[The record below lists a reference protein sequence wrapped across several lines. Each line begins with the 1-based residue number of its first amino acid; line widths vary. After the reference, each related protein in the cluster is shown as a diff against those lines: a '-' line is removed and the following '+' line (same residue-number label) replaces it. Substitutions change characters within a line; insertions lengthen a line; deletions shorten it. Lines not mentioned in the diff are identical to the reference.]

1 MAVVVIKQPQR
12 DIKTKKSKWNAV
24 HQSITFEFQRQDFK
38 VIKAIPSKYF
48 ANLKFN
54 PCTDLY
60 FDGLLPTV
68 LKVNQN
74 ITYIVNGV
82 KYTAKVITI
91 KSKVL
96 VIEKISNNTLN
107 GGFLLLKDS
116 YSSYY
121 LEVNI
126 YAVDATNTF
135 EFIGTTKVTD
145 NDKGEIKV
153 NVQEW
158 LQTKCIFR
166 NDFKY
171 DVLNQKQIGEG
182 SQFNITWREVFD
194 GKETNPFTILS
205 NVNLFY
211 WVNATKQV
219 QESYS
224 ENMADYVPTID
235 NTRTDKAKFQS
246 VFKKPTYFVG
256 YPFSLNFI
264 YSDNLENIEIR
275 KREVTKNLN
284 GTQIASTTDLLNMNS
299 RGYSN
304 RLMLK
309 QGYTSSVKTIDV
321 WLESNT
327 VTTWSPVHW
336 DEEYSEL
343 VFLPFE
349 IFSPVTMPFVFRGPY
364 NRE

>member
-1 MAVVVIKQPQR
+1 MAVVITKQPQR

-24 HQSITFEFQRQDFK
+24 HQSITFEFQRQDLK
-38 VIKAIPSKYF
+38 VIKAIPSYEDGFGTSK
-48 ANLKFN
+48 
-54 PCTDLY
+54 PCTNLY
-60 FDGLLPTV
+60 FQGVLPTV
-68 LKVNQN
+68 LKEGQN

-82 KYTAKVITI
+82 KYTTKIITI
-91 KSKVL
+91 GSKFLVL
-96 VIEKISNNTLN
+96 EKILNTPLN
-107 GGFLLLKDS
+107 GGFLVLKES
-116 YSSYY
+116 YSNYY

-126 YAVDATNTF
+126 YAVDSTNTF
-135 EFIGTTKVTD
+135 ELIGTTKVTD
-145 NDKGEIKV
+145 NDKGEVKV

-158 LQTKCIFR
+158 LQTKCIFK

-171 DVLNQKQIGEG
+171 NVLNQKQIGEG
-182 SQFNITWREVFD
+182 SQFNITWREVFE
-194 GKETNPFTILS
+194 GKETNPFTLLS

-211 WVNATKQV
+211 WINATKQV

-224 ENMADYVPTID
+224 QNMAVYVPTID

-264 YSDNLENIEIR
+264 YSDNLENIEISR
-275 KREVTKNLN
+275 REVTKNLN

-327 VTTWSPVHW
+327 ATIWSPIQW
-336 DEEYSEL
+336 TEEYSIS
-343 VFLPFE
+343 VFSPFE
-349 IFSPVTMPFVFRGPY
+349 PFTPVTIPYFRNPVSY
-364 NRE
+364 E

>member
-24 HQSITFEFQRQDFK
+24 HQSITFEFQRQDLK
-38 VIKAIPSKYF
+38 VIKAIPSYEDGFGTSK
-48 ANLKFN
+48 
-54 PCTDLY
+54 PCTNLY
-60 FDGLLPTV
+60 FQGGLPTV
-68 LKVNQN
+68 LKEGQN

-82 KYTAKVITI
+82 KYTTKVITI
-91 KSKVL
+91 EYKFLVL
-96 VIEKISNNTLN
+96 EKILNTPLI
-107 GGFLLLKDS
+107 GGFLVFKES
-116 YSSYY
+116 YSNYY

-126 YAVDATNTF
+126 YAVDSTNTF
-135 EFIGTTKVTD
+135 ELIGTTKVTD
-145 NDKGEIKV
+145 NDKGEVKV

-158 LQTKCIFR
+158 LQTKCIFK

-171 DVLNQKQIGEG
+171 NVLNQKQIGEG
-182 SQFNITWREVFD
+182 SQFNITWREVFE
-194 GKETNPFTILS
+194 GQETNRFTNLL

-219 QESYS
+219 QESFS
-224 ENMADYVPTID
+224 QNMAVYVPTID

-275 KREVTKNLN
+275 RREITKNLN

-327 VTTWSPVHW
+327 ATIWNPVQW
-336 DEEYSEL
+336 NEGYSSG
-343 VFLPFE
+343 VFKPFE
-349 IFSPVTMPFVFRGPY
+349 PFTPVTMPFIRTISSY
-364 NRE
+364 E

>member
-1 MAVVVIKQPQR
+1 MAVVITKQPQR

-24 HQSITFEFQRQDFK
+24 HQSITFEFQRQDLK
-38 VIKAIPSKYF
+38 VIKAIPSVIDGT
-48 ANLKFN
+48 AI
-54 PCTDLY
+54 PCTNLY
-60 FDGLLPTV
+60 ITGSIPTTLKDG
-68 LKVNQN
+68 QI
-74 ITYIVNGV
+74 ITYIVNNV

-91 KSKVL
+91 DYPNIIYV
-96 VIEKISNNTLN
+96 EKILNTPLN
-107 GGFLLLKDS
+107 GGFLVLKES
-116 YSSYY
+116 YSNYY

-135 EFIGTTKVTD
+135 ELIGTTKVTD
-145 NDKGEIKV
+145 NDKGEVKV

-158 LQTKCIFR
+158 LQTKCIFK

-171 DVLNQKQIGEG
+171 NVLNQKQIGEG
-182 SQFNITWREVFD
+182 SQFNITWREVFE
-194 GKETNPFTILS
+194 GQETNPFTLLS

-211 WVNATKQV
+211 WVNGTKQV
-219 QESYS
+219 QESFS
-224 ENMADYVPTID
+224 QNMAVYVPTID

-246 VFKKPTYFVG
+246 VFKNPTFFVG

-264 YSDNLENIEIR
+264 YSDNLENIEI
-275 KREVTKNLN
+275 KRREITKNLN

-309 QGYTSSVKTIDV
+309 QGYTSSVKTIDL

-327 VTTWSPVHW
+327 ATIWNPVQW
-336 DEEYSEL
+336 NEGYSSG
-343 VFLPFE
+343 VFKPFE
-349 IFSPVTMPFVFRGPY
+349 PFTPVTIPYFRNPVSY
-364 NRE
+364 E